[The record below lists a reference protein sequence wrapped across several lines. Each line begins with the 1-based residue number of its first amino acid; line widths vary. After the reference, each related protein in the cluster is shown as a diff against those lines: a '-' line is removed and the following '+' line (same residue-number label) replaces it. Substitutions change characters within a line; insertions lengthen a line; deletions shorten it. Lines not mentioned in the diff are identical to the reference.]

1 MVTGSYWCTAVPAEE
16 RGGEYDLS
24 AVRLCFQVWV
34 HGPGGLHPLPPVL
47 SQPIYDNRESRA
59 ENTPKTCKNMPKAYK
74 NMPKPCKIMPKIC
87 KNMPKTCKTTKKH
100 SQNKPRRIKTFQ
112 NTPKKRKHDKIM
124 LGPAKTILKYMK
136 ILLRH

>member
-1 MVTGSYWCTAVPAEE
+1 MVTGSYWCAAVPAEE

-59 ENTPKTCKNMPKAYK
+59 ENTPKTCRKHI
-74 NMPKPCKIMPKIC
+74 KPCQKYA
-87 KNMPKTCKTTKKH
+87 KNMPKTC
-100 SQNKPRRIKTFQ
+100 
-112 NTPKKRKHDKIM
+112 
-124 LGPAKTILKYMK
+124 
-136 ILLRH
+136 